1 MKREDLIG
9 AHMVIRRNGETVPF
23 DRAKIANAIA
33 KAFLYDAHGNLYRAG
48 VSSLSAAQ
56 RVKVEELT
64 NAVCAT

>member
-33 KAFLYDAHGNLYRAG
+33 KAFLYEAHGNNHEVG
-48 VSSLSAAQ
+48 S
-56 RVKVEELT
+56 
-64 NAVCAT
+64 